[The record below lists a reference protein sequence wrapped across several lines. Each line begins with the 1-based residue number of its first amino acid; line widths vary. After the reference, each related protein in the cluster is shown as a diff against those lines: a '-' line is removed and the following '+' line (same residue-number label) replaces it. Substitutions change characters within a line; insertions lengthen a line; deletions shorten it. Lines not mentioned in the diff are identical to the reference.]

1 MSSDM
6 SVSHTRAYSSVDVQS
21 QLVPFQ
27 RDRRFVSVDEVR
39 KIARRKL
46 PKMVFDFADGGS
58 ETEGTMRRNELA
70 FSDLQLVPRPMNGST
85 HRDLSV
91 NIFGDKLSMPVLV
104 GPTGFAGLFWPHGE
118 IASAE
123 ASHDAG
129 IGYVMSHASTV
140 TIEDLAKSASGL
152 LWFQNFIY
160 KDRGLTRS
168 FASRAAHS
176 GYKAMVITIDNQVP
190 GFRERDVHNGFVVP
204 PRLTS
209 RNAADV
215 LFHPG
220 WILRMLQTPNV
231 TFANYASAK
240 QSSMMALSAYMASN
254 LDPDIRWSDFDDVR
268 RDWSGKLIV
277 KGVLHPLDAVE
288 AIDRGA
294 DAIIVSNH
302 GGRQLDGS
310 PATIDAL
317 PAVVAAVAG
326 RVPVLLD
333 GGVRRG
339 ADIVRAR
346 ALGATACLIGRPQL
360 WGLAVAGKHG
370 VRQVLEIY
378 RAEIDRV
385 MALCGWETISDIDA
399 SCLKRVSNGHLKFD

>member
-1 MSSDM
+1 MSSD
-6 SVSHTRAYSSVDVQS
+6 VSISEMGAYLNTAS
-21 QLVPFQ
+21 QAKVEPFQ
-27 RDRRFVSVDEVR
+27 RDRRFVSVDNIR
-39 KIARRKL
+39 KLAKRKL

-85 HRDLSV
+85 RRDLSV
-91 NIFGDKLSMPVLV
+91 DLFEDKLSMPVIV

-118 IASAE
+118 IASAK

-129 IGYVMSHASTV
+129 TAYVMSHASTV
-140 TIEDLAKSASGL
+140 TIENLAKQVSGP

-168 FASRAAHS
+168 FASRAATS
-176 GYKAMVITIDNQVP
+176 GYSVMVVTIDNQVP

-204 PRLTS
+204 PRLTT

-220 WILRMLQTPNV
+220 WIRRMLQTPNV
-231 TFANYASAK
+231 TFANYASAE

-268 RDWSGKLIV
+268 RDWSGKLVV
-277 KGVLHPLDAVE
+277 KGVLHPLDAIE
-288 AIDRGA
+288 AIERGA

-317 PAVVAAVAG
+317 PAVVEAVAG

-339 ADIVRAR
+339 ADVVRAR

-360 WGLAVAGKHG
+360 WGLAVAGEYG

-385 MALCGWETISDIDA
+385 MALCGWETISDIDPT
-399 SCLKRVSNGHLKFD
+399 CLKRASNGHLKFD